1 VVGRD
6 GNRRKPPPEGGGRG
20 PRRATAPEK
29 ISKGGTTVGPPTARV
44 PVGCRP
50 PYFTGGSRSPSPE
63 YLDANR
69 LGFWR
74 FGTPVNI
81 IVGSQVWVEDTEAA
95 WIDGEVTAIKG
106 GNATIVTTDGKTPEV
121 SQYFFSSISH
131 ESQSIM
137 QVVAS
142 LSCIYPKD
150 TEAPQAGVDDMTKLA
165 YLHEPGVLDNLATRY
180 SLNEIYVRSILLINL
195 KSHSGK
201 TETTKMLMQYLAFM
215 GGRSGTEGRT
225 VEQQVL
231 EYGKISGAAVRTY
244 LLERSRVCQD
254 VKKFKVADPRA
265 FHYLNQTNCYEVAN
279 VDDAREY
286 LETRNAMDV
295 VGISQDEQ
303 VTYQADHFLDKNKDY
318 VVAEH
323 QALLNASK
331 CPFVANLF
339 PPLAEETSKQS
350 KFSSI
355 GTRFKEPAA
364 APLAPALSKQKS
376 LTDRQQN
383 EKAMVYRNSQYGTNI
398 NHLFAVCWNLMGRA
412 STHKTGSRISGFAS
426 EVAQILGGDHKR
438 TLPSK
443 SEAKFSL
450 KTTEFWDLTR
460 SIDWFQILSV
470 PQIYRIG
477 TMFWDD
483 KYGTHG
489 LSQDVSI
496 FILLNPS
503 INISVLEVL

>member
-1 VVGRD
+1 M
-6 GNRRKPPPEGGGRG
+6 
-20 PRRATAPEK
+20 
-29 ISKGGTTVGPPTARV
+29 
-44 PVGCRP
+44 
-50 PYFTGGSRSPSPE
+50 
-63 YLDANR
+63 
-69 LGFWR
+69 
-74 FGTPVNI
+74 GTPVNI

-95 WIDGEVTAIKG
+95 WIDGEVTTIKG
-106 GNATIVTTDGKTPEV
+106 GNATIVTTDGKT
-121 SQYFFSSISH
+121 SG
-131 ESQSIM
+131 
-137 QVVAS
+137 A
-142 LSCIYPKD
+142 
-150 TEAPQAGVDDMTKLA
+150 
-165 YLHEPGVLDNLATRY
+165 
-180 SLNEIYVRSILLINL
+180 
-195 KSHSGK
+195 GK

-355 GTRFKEPAA
+355 GTRFKVC
-364 APLAPALSKQKS
+364 
-376 LTDRQQN
+376 RG
-383 EKAMVYRNSQYGTNI
+383 YR
-398 NHLFAVCWNLMGRA
+398 F
-412 STHKTGSRISGFAS
+412 
-426 EVAQILGGDHKR
+426 E
-438 TLPSK
+438 
-443 SEAKFSL
+443 
-450 KTTEFWDLTR
+450 
-460 SIDWFQILSV
+460 ILSV
-470 PQIYRIG
+470 LMLFFKVVI
-477 TMFWDD
+477 
-483 KYGTHG
+483 
-489 LSQDVSI
+489 
-496 FILLNPS
+496 
-503 INISVLEVL
+503 VL

>member
-1 VVGRD
+1 M
-6 GNRRKPPPEGGGRG
+6 
-20 PRRATAPEK
+20 
-29 ISKGGTTVGPPTARV
+29 
-44 PVGCRP
+44 
-50 PYFTGGSRSPSPE
+50 
-63 YLDANR
+63 
-69 LGFWR
+69 
-74 FGTPVNI
+74 GTPVNI

-106 GNATIVTTDGKTPEV
+106 GNATIVTTDGKTNKWFV
-121 SQYFFSSISH
+121 YFWRQTFYKII
-131 ESQSIM
+131 QFLFRG
-137 QVVAS
+137 A
-142 LSCIYPKD
+142 
-150 TEAPQAGVDDMTKLA
+150 
-165 YLHEPGVLDNLATRY
+165 
-180 SLNEIYVRSILLINL
+180 
-195 KSHSGK
+195 GK

-254 VKKFKVADPRA
+254 VKKFKVADPRT

-286 LETRNAMDV
+286 LETRTAMDV

-355 GTRFKEPAA
+355 GTRFKGVLEAIRISCAGYPTKRTFDEFVDRFGILAPDLVDSSDEKAACAAICDNMGLKGYQEPAA

-398 NHLFAVCWNLMGRA
+398 NHLFVVCWNLMGRA
-412 STHKTGSRISGFAS
+412 STHKTGSRISGKSSFAS
-426 EVAQILGGDHKR
+426 EVAQILGGDYKR